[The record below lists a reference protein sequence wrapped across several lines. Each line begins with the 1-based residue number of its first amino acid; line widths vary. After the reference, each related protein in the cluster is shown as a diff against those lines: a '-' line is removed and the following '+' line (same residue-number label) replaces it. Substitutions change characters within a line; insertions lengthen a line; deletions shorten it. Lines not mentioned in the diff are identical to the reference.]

1 MIAHLDG
8 VHETVDYRKDTSL
21 RFYDN
26 TDYEEYPVH
35 WHTCVEI
42 IMPVKGD
49 YRLTING
56 TQTVLQPDDILIVC
70 PGVLH
75 HLYACSGERYI
86 LQAELTKLYSS
97 SPLSSAISMIYPGIV
112 ITRQHCPDIYS
123 RTHQLMTE
131 IVSEYF
137 SIPPMLFY
145 DSAIY
150 ARMTEIFILAARSY
164 SSVDTVSEN
173 ETKQKEYIDTFTQIC
188 CYIDEHCSEDISLDD
203 AAKMSGFS
211 KYYFNRLFKRF
222 TSKTYYRYLN
232 QKRIEKAEQ
241 MLSSTEMSITDIG
254 AQCGYSSMP
263 SFIRMFKIMHGCTP
277 TQFRDMRE

>member
-75 HLYACSGERYI
+75 TSTPVRESATFCRLN
-86 LQAELTKLYSS
+86 
-97 SPLSSAISMIYPGIV
+97 SPS
-112 ITRQHCPDIYS
+112 C
-123 RTHQLMTE
+123 
-131 IVSEYF
+131 
-137 SIPPMLFY
+137 IPPPP
-145 DSAIY
+145 SAPP
-150 ARMTEIFILAARSY
+150 F
-164 SSVDTVSEN
+164 
-173 ETKQKEYIDTFTQIC
+173 
-188 CYIDEHCSEDISLDD
+188 
-203 AAKMSGFS
+203 
-211 KYYFNRLFKRF
+211 
-222 TSKTYYRYLN
+222 
-232 QKRIEKAEQ
+232 
-241 MLSSTEMSITDIG
+241 
-254 AQCGYSSMP
+254 P
-263 SFIRMFKIMHGCTP
+263 
-277 TQFRDMRE
+277 